1 MSTIDYLVILWL
13 LMLIALSAL
22 LCSIIHGHISDRALI
37 DTTIVDL
44 IYQDCIVYIFLTM
57 ASFSVSFI
65 HCLTSADL
73 TLDFW
78 SALVYSVLFYQWI
91 GCLASSQI
99 ASSSLR
105 LLTLIRMSEEA
116 GIQVLGSDER
126 AIRLIRAA
134 SFSASSVII
143 FVAVVILNSFPPAI
157 PILTGFKDLPFIEI
171 LRQDIGSSIYFALP
185 IVGFILNVIT
195 TLVS

>member
-65 HCLTSADL
+65 HCLTSTDL

-78 SALVYSVLFYQWI
+78 SALVYSVLFYQWV

-99 ASSSLR
+99 ASSSLG

-116 GIQVLGSDER
+116 GIQCLGDDSS
-126 AIRLIRAA
+126 AITRVRILSVTVAGKDAQLSLGPISLRDLI
-134 SFSASSVII
+134 SF
-143 FVAVVILNSFPPAI
+143 
-157 PILTGFKDLPFIEI
+157 
-171 LRQDIGSSIYFALP
+171 DI
-185 IVGFILNVIT
+185 
-195 TLVS
+195 